1 MKTLADVVRRVQFEV
16 DHFQMRHRG
25 QVAQGYL
32 WFHPTTAEQDGGF
45 MAAEEQPAPGYEPVT
60 PESFRQFTGADFAQ
74 RLRAL
79 GILGRLPVLAREI
92 VAH

>member
-1 MKTLADVVRRVQFEV
+1 MKTLADIETMVRLEV
-16 DHFQMRHRG
+16 DHFHQRHRG

-45 MAAEEQPAPGYEPVT
+45 LAAEDRPAPGYEPVV
-60 PESFRQFTGADFAQ
+60 PETFRQLSGAAFAQ

-79 GILGRLPVLAREI
+79 GILGRLPVLALD
-92 VAH
+92 A